1 MFGYEVLHDGIDVTF
16 ADGKKSKVHG
26 REIVKST
33 SNDDK
38 IFKIM
43 DVIYITRL
51 YRRLLSI
58 RRST

>member
-16 ADGKKSKVHG
+16 ADGKKLKVHG